1 MMERRAFIS
10 RVVFWLYAAPLAANT
25 QTAQKLYRIGFLAN
39 AMMRTDA
46 EFRNSPWFLALRD
59 LGWVEGRNVVFD
71 RRGTNGKTEL
81 LPQLARELVAAKVD
95 LIATFSS
102 IDAAAAK
109 QATSTVPIVMIFSGL
124 DPVEEGFVK
133 SFARPGG
140 NITGVSRMLGE
151 TDAKRLGLIKEMLPG
166 ASRIGVLA
174 NAYADVDQQAKFEKR
189 MRAAGHGLS
198 VELQFFWY
206 KSQAD
211 VEAAFPLMADKRVQA
226 FVLEP
231 QFFTF
236 KNRDRIAELA
246 IKHRLPGAF
255 TLKEYALAGGLMSY
269 GPDWPI
275 LERQHAGYVDRIL
288 RGASPG
294 DLPIEQATKF
304 NLAINLKSAKAL
316 GITIPQSVLLR
327 ADELIQ

>member
-1 MMERRAFIS
+1 MMDRRTFVARF
-10 RVVFWLYAAPLAANT
+10 VLFLCAAPLAAN
-25 QTAQKLYRIGFLAN
+25 AQPAGKVYRIGLLAN
-39 AMMRTDA
+39 TTPRPDA
-46 EFRNSPWFLALRD
+46 EFRQSPWFLALRD
-59 LGWVEGRNVVFD
+59 LGWIEGQNVVFE
-71 RRGTNGKTEL
+71 RRGTDGKPEL
-81 LPQLARELVAAKVD
+81 LPQVARELVAAKVD

-102 IDAAAAK
+102 IDAAGAK
-109 QATSTVPIVMIFSGL
+109 QATSTIPIVMIFSGL
-124 DPVEEGFVK
+124 NPVEEGFVK
-133 SFARPGG
+133 SFAQPGG

-151 TDAKRLGLIKEMLPG
+151 TDAKRLGLIKEMLPA

-174 NAYADVDQQAKFEKR
+174 NAYADPGQQTKFEKR
-189 MRAAGHGLS
+189 MRAAAHGLS

-231 QFFTF
+231 SFFTF
-236 KNRDRIAELA
+236 KNREQIAELA
-246 IKHRLPGAF
+246 IKHRLPSAF

-269 GPDWPI
+269 GPDWTM
-275 LERQHAGYVDRIL
+275 LERQHAVYVDRIL

-294 DLPIEQATKF
+294 DLPIEQPTKF

-316 GITIPQSVLLR
+316 GITIPQSFLLR

>member
-1 MMERRAFIS
+1 MDRRTFVF
-10 RVVFWLYAAPLAANT
+10 RVVVGLCATPLTAN
-25 QTAQKLYRIGFLAN
+25 AQSAGKIYRIGFLAN
-39 AMMRTDA
+39 TALRPDA
-46 EFRNSPWFLALRD
+46 EFKQSAWFLALRD
-59 LGWVEGRNVVFD
+59 LGWVEGKNVVFE
-71 RRGTNGKTEL
+71 RRATDGKAEL
-81 LPQLARELVAAKVD
+81 LPGLARELVGANVD

-102 IDAAAAK
+102 TDAAAAK
-109 QATSTVPIVMIFSGL
+109 QATSVIPIVMIFSGL
-124 DPVEEGFVK
+124 DPVEEGFVR

-151 TDAKRLGLIKEMLPG
+151 TDAKRLELIKEVLPA

-174 NAYADVDQQAKFEKR
+174 NAPTDPDQQAKFEKR
-189 MRAAGHGLS
+189 MRAAARGLA

-211 VEAAFPLMADKRVQA
+211 VEAAFPVMSDKRVQA

-231 QFFTF
+231 HFFTF

-246 IKHRLPGAF
+246 LKHRLPGAF
-255 TLKEYALAGGLMSY
+255 TLREYALAGGLMSY
-269 GPDWPI
+269 GPDWPM
-275 LERQHAGYVDRIL
+275 LERQHARYVDRIL

-294 DLPIEQATKF
+294 DLPIEQPTKF
-304 NLAINLKSAKAL
+304 NLMLNLKSAKAL
-316 GITIPQSVLLR
+316 GITVPQSVLLR

>member
-1 MMERRAFIS
+1 MMDRRTFVS
-10 RVVFWLYAAPLAANT
+10 RVVSCLCAAPLAAN
-25 QTAQKLYRIGFLAN
+25 AQPAGKVYRIGLLAN
-39 AMMRTDA
+39 ATRRPDA
-46 EFRNSPWFLALRD
+46 EFRQSPWFLALRD
-59 LGWVEGRNVVFD
+59 LGWVEGQNVVFE
-71 RRGTNGKTEL
+71 RRGTDGNTEL

-102 IDAAAAK
+102 IDAAGAK

-140 NITGVSRMLGE
+140 SITGVSRMLGE
-151 TDAKRLGLIKEMLPG
+151 TDAKRLGLIKEMLPA

-174 NAYADVDQQAKFEKR
+174 NANIDPDQQAKFEKR
-189 MRAAGHGLS
+189 MRAAAHGLS
-198 VELQFFWY
+198 VELQFFGF

-255 TLKEYALAGGLMSY
+255 TLKEYAVAGGLMSY
-269 GPDWPI
+269 GPDWPM

-288 RGASPG
+288 RGARPG
-294 DLPIEQATKF
+294 DLPIEQPTKF

>member
-1 MMERRAFIS
+1 MMDRRTFVS
-10 RVVFWLYAAPLAANT
+10 SVVFGLCATPLGAI
-25 QTAQKLYRIGFLAN
+25 AQPAGKMYRIGLLAN
-39 AMMRTDA
+39 TTTRPDA
-46 EFRNSPWFLALRD
+46 EFRQSPWFLALRD
-59 LGWVEGRNVVFD
+59 LGWVEGQNVVFE
-71 RRGTNGKTEL
+71 RRGTDGRAEL

-133 SFARPGG
+133 NFARPGG
-140 NITGVSRMLGE
+140 NITGISRMLGE
-151 TDAKRLGLIKEMLPG
+151 TDAKRLGLIKEMLPA

-174 NAYADVDQQAKFEKR
+174 NAYADPDQQAKFEKR
-189 MRAAGHGLS
+189 MRAAAHGLS
-198 VELQFFWY
+198 IELPFFWY

-211 VEAAFPLMADKRVQA
+211 LEAAFPLMADKRVQA

-231 QFFTF
+231 QFFAF

-269 GPDWPI
+269 GPDWPM

-288 RGASPG
+288 RGGNPG
-294 DLPIEQATKF
+294 ELPIEQPTRF
-304 NLAINLKSAKAL
+304 NLVLNLKSAKVL
-316 GITIPQSVLLR
+316 GITVPRSMLLR

>member
-1 MMERRAFIS
+1 MMDRRTFVS
-10 RVVFWLYAAPLAANT
+10 KVVFGLYATPLGAI
-25 QTAQKLYRIGFLAN
+25 AQPAGKVYRIGLLAN
-39 AMMRTDA
+39 TTMRPDA
-46 EFRNSPWFLALRD
+46 EFRQSPWFLALRD
-59 LGWVEGRNVVFD
+59 LGWVEGQNVVFE
-71 RRGTNGKTEL
+71 RRSTDGKAEL

-95 LIATFSS
+95 LIATWSS
-102 IDAAAAK
+102 RDAAAAK

-124 DPVEEGFVK
+124 DPVEEGFVT

-151 TDAKRLGLIKEMLPG
+151 TDAKRLELIKEMLPA

-174 NAYADVDQQAKFEKR
+174 NAYADPDQQAKFEKR
-189 MRAAGHGLS
+189 MRAAAHGLS
-198 VELQFFWY
+198 VDLQFFWY

-211 VEAAFPLMADKRVQA
+211 VEAAFPLMAGKRVQA

-236 KNRDRIAELA
+236 KRRDRIAELA

-255 TLKEYALAGGLMSY
+255 TLREYALAGGLMSY
-269 GPDWPI
+269 GPDWPM
-275 LERQHAGYVDRIL
+275 LERQHAGYVNRIL
-288 RGASPG
+288 RGANPG
-294 DLPIEQATKF
+294 VLPIEQPTKF
-304 NLAINLKSAKAL
+304 NLVLNLKSAKAL
-316 GITIPQSVLLR
+316 GITVPQSVLLR